1 MPHHRSQESSH
12 QSHIEL
18 FEDNIFERNYQKHNP
33 TTMKSFIFLVITVI
47 ATQAAISYAFTVPQT
62 LSVPP
67 STQNIQKLSPLFMA
81 DTETENQV
89 VELADD
95 ESEEGSESKP
105 AEETAVAAPFLSQG
119 EIDEEAL
126 TMDWS
131 DPKQQRVMFYIILS
145 LLPVLFLIP
154 LMLGSRELI
163 PPEMLPPV
171 PLD

>member
-1 MPHHRSQESSH
+1 
-12 QSHIEL
+12 
-18 FEDNIFERNYQKHNP
+18 
-33 TTMKSFIFLVITVI
+33 MKSFLALAATVITI
-47 ATQAAISYAFTVPQT
+47 QATFSFAFTTPQRAVVGFSKSFSQKV
-62 LSVPP
+62 LSDNLP
-67 STQNIQKLSPLFMA
+67 LLFMA
-81 DTETENQV
+81 EADTENQV

-95 ESEEGSESKP
+95 ESEEQQANESKP
-105 AEETAVAAPFLSQG
+105 GDASPVAAAPFLSQG
-119 EIDEEAL
+119 EISEEAL

-171 PLD
+171 EL

>member
-1 MPHHRSQESSH
+1 MAYFNK
-12 QSHIEL
+12 IGIL
-18 FEDNIFERNYQKHNP
+18 A
-33 TTMKSFIFLVITVI
+33 VIVVI
-47 ATQAAISYAFTVPQT
+47 ATQATFSTAFTIPQT
-62 LSVPP
+62 ATTTRSNHCV
-67 STQNIQKLSPLFMA
+67 QKQTTCSPLFMS

-95 ESEEGSESKP
+95 ESDAP
-105 AEETAVAAPFLSQG
+105 AAEAKAEDDKAVAAPFLSQG

-163 PPEMLPPV
+163 PMDMLPPV
-171 PLD
+171 ELN